1 MRRRVLMI
9 DDDADIREVAA
20 LSVETMGGWEMLQA
34 ATGAEGIAKAELERP
49 DAILLDL
56 MMPDV
61 DGRTT
66 LVRLKSNEKTA
77 TIPVVLLT
85 AKTQGMDL
93 DELKTLG
100 LADML
105 PKPFDPL
112 TLCSDISR
120 LLGWEHE

>member
-34 ATGAEGIAKAELERP
+34 ATGAEGIVKAELELP

-61 DGRTT
+61 DGRAT
-66 LVRLKSNEKTA
+66 LVRLKSNVRTA
-77 TIPVVLLT
+77 GIPVVLLT
-85 AKTQGMDL
+85 AKTHGTDL
-93 DELKTLG
+93 DELKALG
-100 LADML
+100 LADTL

-120 LLGWEHE
+120 VLGWDHE

>member
-1 MRRRVLMI
+1 MRRRLLMI

-34 ATGAEGIAKAELERP
+34 GTGEEGIAKAEMENP

-66 LVRLKSNEKTA
+66 LKRLKDNSKTA
-77 TIPVVLLT
+77 GIPVVLLT
-85 AKTQGMDL
+85 AKTQGMNL
-93 DELKTLG
+93 DELKQLG
-100 LADML
+100 LADFL
-105 PKPFDPL
+105 PKPFDPM

-120 LLGWEHE
+120 VLGWEYE

>member
-1 MRRRVLMI
+1 MI

-34 ATGAEGIAKAELERP
+34 ATGEEGIAKAEQENP
-49 DAILLDL
+49 DVILLDL

-61 DGRTT
+61 DGRAT
-66 LVRLKSNEKTA
+66 LAKLKSNARTA
-77 TIPVVLLT
+77 GIPVVLLT
-85 AKTQGMDL
+85 AKTHATDL
-93 DELKTLG
+93 DEMKALG
-100 LADML
+100 LKDSL

-120 LLGWEHE
+120 VLGWDHEQ